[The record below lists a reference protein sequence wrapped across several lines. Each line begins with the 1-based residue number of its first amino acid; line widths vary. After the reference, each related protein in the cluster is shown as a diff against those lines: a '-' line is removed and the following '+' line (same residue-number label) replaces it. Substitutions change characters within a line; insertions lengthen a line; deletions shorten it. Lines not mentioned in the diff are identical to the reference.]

1 MNAITTSPAKAPVP
15 HATARFKWLLR
26 REYWEN
32 RGGFFWGPVI
42 AGAIIV
48 GLNLILAVIGSI
60 AARRSMGSS
69 GFVFDNADTHEVG
82 QALGAMG
89 DGMLVGGVIVAC
101 IVLAFVVFFY
111 ALGCLYDDRRDRSIL
126 FWKSLP
132 VSDSQMVL
140 SKLAWALVLAPVL
153 AVAIGLLIGLALWLI
168 SALTITVN
176 GVPAA
181 HAVFTQSHPLRII
194 GGVLACLPVYM
205 AWALPTIGWLMFC
218 SAAARSKPFL
228 WAVLV
233 PVLACVVI
241 SMTTILPGVDIA
253 HDRVWYTLAY
263 RGLFSAV
270 PGAWFPTIS
279 GVVDSSSA
287 INTPD
292 DLAGAINLAR
302 SWQAFAS
309 ADLWIGAVVGIALI
323 AAAIR
328 LRRWRDEA

>member
-1 MNAITTSPAKAPVP
+1 MNAATTA
-15 HATARFKWLLR
+15 HATKGSAFKWLLK
-26 REYWEN
+26 REFWEN
-32 RGGFFWGPVI
+32 RGGFFWAPLI
-42 AGAIIV
+42 TGAIIV

-69 GFVFDNADTHEVG
+69 GFVFEDADPHKIG

-89 DGMLVGGVIVAC
+89 DGMLLGGVIVAC
-101 IVLAFVVFFY
+101 VVLAFVVFFY
-111 ALGCLYDDRRDRSIL
+111 ALGSLYDDRRDRSVL

-140 SKLAWALVLAPVL
+140 SKAAWALVLAPL
-153 AVAIGLLIGLALWLI
+153 WAIGVGLLIGVSLWVI

-194 GGVLACLPVYM
+194 YGVLASLPVYM
-205 AWALPTIGWLMFC
+205 VWALPTVGWLMFC
-218 SAAARSKPFL
+218 SAWARSKPFL

-253 HDRVWYTLAY
+253 HDKVWYTLAY
-263 RGLFSAV
+263 RGLLSVV
-270 PGAWFPTIS
+270 PGAWYPVVG
-279 GVVDSSSA
+279 GVVGESGA

-292 DLAGAINLAR
+292 DLAGAIDLTR
-302 SWQAFAS
+302 SWHAFAS
-309 ADLWIGAVVGIALI
+309 FDIWIGAIVGVALI
-323 AAAIR
+323 AAAVR

>member
-1 MNAITTSPAKAPVP
+1 MNALTASSASPA
-15 HATARFKWLLR
+15 HGTAKFKWLLQ

-32 RGGFFWGPVI
+32 RGGFFWAPLI
-42 AGAIIV
+42 TGAIIV

-69 GFVFDNADTHEVG
+69 GFVFDDDTDAHQIG

-89 DGMLVGGVIVAC
+89 DGMLLGGVVLAC
-101 IVLAFVVFFY
+101 VVLAFVVFFY
-111 ALGCLYDDRRDRSIL
+111 ALGSLYDDRRDRSVL

-140 SKLAWALVLAPVL
+140 SKAAWALVLAPL
-153 AVAIGLLIGLALWLI
+153 WAIGVGLLIGVALWVI

-181 HAVFTQSHPLRII
+181 HAVFTQSHPMRII
-194 GGVLACLPVYM
+194 GGVLASLPVYM
-205 AWALPTIGWLMFC
+205 VWALPTVGWLMFC
-218 SAAARSKPFL
+218 SAWARSKPFL

-241 SMTTILPGVDIA
+241 SMMTILPGVDIA
-253 HDRVWYTLAY
+253 HDKVWYTVVY
-263 RGLFSAV
+263 RGLLSV
-270 PGAWFPTIS
+270 IPGGWYPVVG
-279 GVVDSSSA
+279 GVVGESA
-287 INTPD
+287 HIGTPD
-292 DLAGAINLAR
+292 DLAGAIDLTR
-302 SWQAFAS
+302 SWHVFAT
-309 ADLWIGAVVGIALI
+309 ADLWIGAVVGVAFI

-328 LRRWRDEA
+328 LRRWRDEG

>member
-1 MNAITTSPAKAPVP
+1 MNALTTSPAAP
-15 HATARFKWLLR
+15 HATAKFKWLLR

-32 RGGFFWGPVI
+32 RGGFFWAPLI
-42 AGAIIV
+42 TGAIIV

-60 AARRSMGSS
+60 AARRGAGDS
-69 GFVFDNADTHEVG
+69 GFVFGDADPHKVG

-89 DGMLVGGVIVAC
+89 DGMLLGGVVIAC

-111 ALGCLYDDRRDRSIL
+111 ALGSLYDDRRDRSVL

-132 VSDSQMVL
+132 LSDSQMVL
-140 SKLAWALVLAPVL
+140 SKAAWALVLAPL
-153 AVAIGLLIGLALWLI
+153 WAIGVGLLIGVALWLI

-176 GVPAA
+176 GLPAA
-181 HAVFTQSHPLRII
+181 QAVFTQSHPLRII
-194 GGVLACLPVYM
+194 GGVLASLPVYM
-205 AWALPTIGWLMFC
+205 VWALPTVGWLMFC
-218 SAAARSKPFL
+218 SAWARSKPFL

-253 HDRVWYTLAY
+253 HDKVWYTLAY
-263 RGLFSAV
+263 RGLLSVV
-270 PGAWFPTIS
+270 PGAWYPAVN
-279 GVVDSSSA
+279 GVVDGSA
-287 INTPD
+287 HINTPD
-292 DLAGAINLAR
+292 DLAGAVDLAR
-302 SWQAFAS
+302 SWHAFAT
-309 ADLWIGAVVGIALI
+309 ADLWIGAVVGVAFI